1 MQYRRDKKGN
11 ELSVLGYG
19 CMRFTKNGSSV
30 DLDKAE
36 KEVMAAIKAGVNYFD
51 TAYVYAGNEAAVGE
65 ILDRNHCREQ
75 IYLATKLPHY
85 LIKSVAGAEKMFQ
98 EELRRL
104 KTDYIDYYLMHM
116 LTDIPTWEKLKKIG
130 MQDWIEEKLAS
141 GQIRNIGFSYHG
153 NTEMF
158 KQLVDACDW
167 DFCQIQYNYIDTQVQ
182 AGDKG
187 YELAA
192 KMGVPMVI
200 MQGRVHYYEGYPMS
214 DVVLPTR
221 LMGLLGAKKIILTNA
236 AGGVNYNFKP
246 GDFMLITD
254 HITTAVPNP
263 LIGENIDELGTRF
276 PDMSEV
282 YAPELQEK
290 VRKAAEKLQVPLQE
304 GVYMQFTGPSY
315 ETPAE
320 IRMCRT
326 WGGDAAGMSTAC
338 EAVAANHMGMKVCGI
353 SCITNLAAGMSKQKL
368 DHKEVQET
376 ADRVSRQF
384 KQLVTEVIKTI

>member
-1 MQYRRDKKGN
+1 MNPVYQKLTTCYKSLRALTNFQPKFA
-11 ELSVLGYG
+11 LVLGTG
-19 CMRFTKNGSSV
+19 LGAF
-30 DLDKAE
+30 A
-36 KEVMAAIKAGVNYFD
+36 
-51 TAYVYAGNEAAVGE
+51 
-65 ILDRNHCREQ
+65 DR
-75 IYLATKLPHY
+75 
-85 LIKSVAGAEKMFQ
+85 
-98 EELRRL
+98 
-104 KTDYIDYYLMHM
+104 
-116 LTDIPTWEKLKKIG
+116 
-130 MQDWIEEKLAS
+130 
-141 GQIRNIGFSYHG
+141 IRIVQTVSYHAIEG
-153 NTEMF
+153 FPTSTVEGH
-158 KQLVDACDW
+158 KG
-167 DFCQIQYNYIDTQVQ
+167 QYVF
-182 AGDKG
+182 G
-187 YELAA
+187 YVGA
-192 KMGVPMVI
+192 VPVVI

-290 VRKAAEKLQVPLQE
+290 VRKAAEKLQIPLQE